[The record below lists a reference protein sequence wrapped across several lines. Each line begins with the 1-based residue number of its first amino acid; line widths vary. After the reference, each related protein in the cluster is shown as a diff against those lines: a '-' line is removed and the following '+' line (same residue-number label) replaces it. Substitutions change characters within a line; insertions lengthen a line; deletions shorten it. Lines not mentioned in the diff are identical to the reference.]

1 MLCDTFRN
9 RSVEQ
14 PGLAFGS
21 ITRREALKGLLI
33 STPLLGE
40 QALPSTERESA
51 SHSSSNTACTHVT
64 VIDGAVSEDQNVIF
78 SGDRITAVGPSPLTS
93 VAVGARI
100 IDGRGR
106 FLIPGLWDCH
116 AHLSYFKQSALPVLL
131 ANGVTSVRDM
141 GGLLDEVY
149 RWKTET
155 NCGIRPGPRIF
166 CAGPILNGKVFNEYQ
181 VAVTDAAEARG
192 TVRVLKSVNVDFVKV
207 DAAIS
212 RDAYFGVQSECQER
226 GLRYVGHMPRAITPE
241 EASNAGQWTLEHVG
255 AFADR
260 FASQGVADND
270 MAATLARFRTHE
282 APAMFAVFARNRTWF
297 TPTLIA
303 SKSAIHLGDHQ
314 PDPRDKYVSASCKR
328 ITEEL
333 LKRPSYQ
340 SFLAP
345 GSVERQEREFAQLPP
360 LVEQMHSSGVPL
372 LAGTD
377 FAVSVI
383 CPGFSLHDELELLVE
398 SGLKPVEALQT
409 ATSNPAT
416 VLGQDDLGAIKA
428 GNLADMVLLD
438 ANPLTDIR
446 NTRSIRMVISRGE
459 CFDRDGL
466 DQLLANAAMEAA
478 RT

>member
-1 MLCDTFRN
+1 
-9 RSVEQ
+9 
-14 PGLAFGS
+14 LAIGS
-21 ITRREALKGLLI
+21 ITRREALKGLLL

-40 QALPSTERESA
+40 QATSTERG
-51 SHSSSNTACTHVT
+51 SHSSSTTACTHVT
-64 VIDGAVSEDQNVIF
+64 VIDGAVSEDQTVVF
-78 SGDRITAVGPSPLTS
+78 SADRITVVGPSSLIS
-93 VAVGARI
+93 VPTGARI
-100 IDGRGR
+100 IDGRSR

-155 NCGIRPGPRIF
+155 NNGTRPGPRIF
-166 CAGPILNGKVFNEYQ
+166 CAGPMLNGKVFNQYQ

-192 TVRVLKSVNVDFVKV
+192 AVRVLKNANVDFIKV
-207 DAAIS
+207 HAAIS
-212 RDAYFGVQSECQER
+212 RDAYFGVQSECKEH
-226 GLRYVGHMPRAITPE
+226 GLRYAGHMPRALTPE
-241 EASNAGQWTLEHVG
+241 EASNAGQLTLEHVG

-270 MAATLARFRTHE
+270 MAATLARFRTQE
-282 APAMFAVFARNRTWF
+282 APAIFAVFARNGTWF
-297 TPTLIA
+297 TPTLVA
-303 SKSAIHLGDHQ
+303 SKTAIHLADHQ
-314 PDPRDKYVSASCKR
+314 PDPRDKYVSASCKKV
-328 ITEEL
+328 TEDL

-345 GSVERQEREFAQLPP
+345 GSVERQERDFAQLPP
-360 LVEQMHSSGVPL
+360 LVELMRSSGVPL
-372 LAGTD
+372 VAGTD
-377 FAVSVI
+377 FAVSI
-383 CPGFSLHDELELLVE
+383 IYPGFSLHDELELLVE
-398 SGLKPVEALQT
+398 SGLKPMEALQT

-416 VLGQDDLGAIKA
+416 VLGHDDLGAIKA
-428 GNLADMVLLD
+428 GHLADMVLLD

-446 NTRSIRMVISRGE
+446 NTRRIRMVISRGE
-459 CFDRDGL
+459 YFDRDGL